1 MLDPMDCFI
10 DREKVVK
17 TPQELA
23 EHLQGVFGDDLSYVD
38 LRDFSEGSSGEVTS
52 NHLWMTI
59 DKTRLLD
66 FVDELGKF
74 DFPNF
79 HVVSGDDEGDHISL
93 YYHFDLYR
101 AVERGVSLHVTVCVH
116 VPKDDLTVDSLFSRI
131 PGVEYSE
138 REIQEMFGV
147 DHIGLPNKALVFLP
161 DDWNR
166 EVFPWRRD
174 ETAPGEDLVEDL
186 S

>member
-1 MLDPMDCFI
+1 MDCFI

-23 EHLQGVFGDDLSYVD
+23 DHLQGVFGDDLSYVD

-52 NHLWMTI
+52 HHLWMTI
-59 DKTRLLD
+59 GKSRLLD

-79 HVVSGDDEGDHISL
+79 HVVSGDDDGDHISL

-131 PGVEYSE
+131 PESSTARGRFRRCSE
-138 REIQEMFGV
+138 
-147 DHIGLPNKALVFLP
+147 
-161 DDWNR
+161 WTTS
-166 EVFPWRRD
+166 VFPTRPSSSCPMIGTGKSSHGAGTRRLR
-174 ETAPGEDLVEDL
+174 AKAW
-186 S
+186 